1 MQASYGQHITTADVS
16 FEGWLPSL
24 LFRPQVATLHVL
36 VENLIYVVGKLS

>member
-16 FEGWLPSL
+16 FDSRLPNL